1 MELHSSDQGWHLTG
15 HYDADSLLKIKKK
28 LAGERV
34 PVSNS
39 LDLSELKTINAPVI
53 ALMIE
58 IRRYSDVLTLKG
70 CREEFR
76 EMLKLY
82 GVECVFQF
90 A

>member
-1 MELHSSDQGWHLTG
+1 MELHSSDQGWRLTG

-28 LAGERV
+28 LASLESHASSV
-34 PVSNS
+34 
-39 LDLSELKTINAPVI
+39 LDLSELRTINAPII

-58 IRRYSDVLTLKG
+58 IRRHTDTLTLKG
-70 CREEFR
+70 CRDEFR

-82 GVECVFQF
+82 GVECIFQF

>member
-1 MELHSSDQGWHLTG
+1 MEMHSSNQGWRLEG
-15 HYDADSLLKIKKK
+15 HYTAGSLLKIKQK
-28 LAGERV
+28 LMRQETQQDGV
-34 PVSNS
+34 
-39 LDLSELKTINAPVI
+39 LDLSELKSINAPVI

-58 IRRYSDVLTLKG
+58 IRRHSDSLTLKG

-82 GVECVFQF
+82 GVECIFQF

>member
-1 MELHSSDQGWHLTG
+1 MELHTSDSGWRLTG

-28 LAGERV
+28 LAGV
-34 PVSNS
+34 GSHACS
-39 LDLSELKTINAPVI
+39 ILDLSELSSINAPVI

-58 IRRYSDVLTLKG
+58 IRRHSDALTLKG

-82 GVECVFQF
+82 GVECIFQF